1 MRPGAVL
8 SGGPDV
14 RESVGRSLL
23 SPLDPEVTRTEN
35 SAKKQK
41 VKMGVLGSARRGC
54 SENSSLVTYLVEKID
69 NAKKKIS
76 ARIHTNL
83 SMVLSIEPFPDPP
96 PPPGSENPT
105 SPAPLPGTKHRA
117 NL

>member
-1 MRPGAVL
+1 MRPEAEL

-35 SAKKQK
+35 SAKKK
-41 VKMGVLGSARRGC
+41 VKKGVLESAHRGC
-54 SENSSLVTYLVEKID
+54 SQNSSLATYLLEKVD
-69 NAKKKIS
+69 YAKKKIS
-76 ARIHTNL
+76 AGIHTNL

-96 PPPGSENPT
+96 PARSENPT